1 MVLIGHQLKRIQ
13 LNLMDLERLVQNSL
27 ERVEVGIL
35 VKDRYLKIST
45 VPCVI
50 QSACF
55 ISAGW
60 SGHADAQGLRNALES
75 LWRFTD
81 QRGLT
86 PLISPFTLP
95 QGGSLRRNDEAGRAT
110 SSARWRRMVRDG
122 WS

>member
-13 LNLMDLERLVQNSL
+13 LNLMNFEGLVQDSH

-35 VKDRYLKIST
+35 VNERCPKIST

-60 SGHADAQGLRNALES
+60 SGHADAQGSRNALES

-81 QRGLT
+81 QSVLT
-86 PLISPFTLP
+86 PLLPPIPPFSSQTDGLLIS
-95 QGGSLRRNDEAGRAT
+95 NVV
-110 SSARWRRMVRDG
+110 VRQNT
-122 WS
+122 

>member
-13 LNLMDLERLVQNSL
+13 LNLVDLERLVQDSL

-35 VKDRYLKIST
+35 VKERFPKTSA

-60 SGHADAQGLRNALES
+60 SGHADAQGLRNALE
-75 LWRFTD
+75 
-81 QRGLT
+81 
-86 PLISPFTLP
+86 
-95 QGGSLRRNDEAGRAT
+95 
-110 SSARWRRMVRDG
+110 
-122 WS
+122 